1 MAHKESILRLAIWWE
16 DAAGFP
22 VPPPM
27 ASPRGAGHCLGGAG
41 ILVIAG
47 KLSSGQCLR
56 AQPLTHDVTLATRS
70 SFWALGGLD
79 VEKDRLDYF

>member
-1 MAHKESILRLAIWWE
+1 MLQDSLSHHLWLPHGELA
-16 DAAGFP
+16 
-22 VPPPM
+22 
-27 ASPRGAGHCLGGAG
+27 HCLGGAG

-70 SFWALGGLD
+70 SFWAPGGLD